1 MHKLRVPAVIDQVRV
16 VCDFVKALAHDAGM
30 DDRFMFEC
38 ELSIDEVCTN
48 IIEHGYQHNGADKS
62 IEVRVEPLPEYWRF
76 TILDDAP
83 RFNPL
88 ALDDPDPTLPLEAR
102 EQGGW
107 GIYFVKQYMSRLS
120 YRYENGRNCL
130 IMEKNLPT

>member
-1 MHKLRVPAVIDQVRV
+1 MHKLRVPGVIDQVRV
-16 VCDFVKALAHDAGM
+16 VCDFVKNLAHEAGM

-38 ELSIDEVCTN
+38 ELSIDEICTN
-48 IIEHGYQHNGADKS
+48 IIEHGYQHNGADKF
-62 IEVRVEPLPEYWRF
+62 IEIRVEMLPEVWRF
-76 TILDDAP
+76 TVLDEAP

-88 ALDDPDPTLPLEAR
+88 TADDPDPSQSLDER

-107 GIYFVKQYMSRLS
+107 GIYFVKQYMQRIA

-130 IMEKNLPT
+130 VLEKALPT